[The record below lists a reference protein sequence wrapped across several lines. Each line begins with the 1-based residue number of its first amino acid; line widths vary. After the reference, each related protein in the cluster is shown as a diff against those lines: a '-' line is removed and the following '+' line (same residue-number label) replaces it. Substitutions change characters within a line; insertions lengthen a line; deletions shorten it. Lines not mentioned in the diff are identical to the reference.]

1 MVASA
6 GYACL
11 AAFHVERYES
21 VTEYRFAPQA
31 LTREA
36 FAPFGDVIETRGASH
51 FPINRGAVERFHD
64 LARVDVGA
72 APEGRGAISM
82 ARCTTPTVAPVRV
95 QLVERHMLGSQA
107 FIPLSI
113 DPFLVVVAPLG
124 DTVDATQL
132 QAFVS
137 NGSQGINYA
146 SGTWHAPLMAM
157 VADQEFIVVDR
168 IGPGDNCEEWLFD
181 ASDEIFIVTEP

>member
-1 MVASA
+1 M
-6 GYACL
+6 
-11 AAFHVERYES
+11 
-21 VTEYRFAPQA
+21 TEYTFAPQA

-36 FAPFGDVIETRGASH
+36 FAPFGDVVETRGASH

-64 LARVDVGA
+64 LARVDVGDA
-72 APEGRGAISM
+72 SEGCAAISV
-82 ARCTTPTVAPVRV
+82 ARCMTPTVAPVRV

-107 FIPLSI
+107 FIPLSV

-124 DTVDATQL
+124 DTVDVNQL
-132 QAFVS
+132 QAFIS

-168 IGPGDNCEEWLFD
+168 VGPGDNCEEWIFD
-181 ASDEIFIVTEP
+181 ESDEILIVTEP